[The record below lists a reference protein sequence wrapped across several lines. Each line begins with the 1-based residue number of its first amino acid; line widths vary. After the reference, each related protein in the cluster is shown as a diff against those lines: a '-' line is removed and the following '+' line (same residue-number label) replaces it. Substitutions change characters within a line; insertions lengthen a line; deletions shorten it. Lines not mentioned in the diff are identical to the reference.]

1 MRRRLGRA
9 TPGPLGHLF
18 KQANNER
25 ENRNNK
31 KTSRAIRHTAATH
44 CNAVVTRR
52 NVLLPPPPPPP
63 QKKTSNED
71 RTRAQLLRLMKPP
84 QSRPI
89 YSHIA
94 ADFIFFLPR
103 NLLRVAAIKNVFA
116 FHFLSLNKC
125 AASIRRLSHHRAIR
139 PSFPVRIRLPP
150 LAAHY
155 LFGTADMQRH
165 LISFLVSCLQL
176 AEGKSQ
182 SRQTSKGNKRAA
194 LRLCLLEES
203 RRADRLVCHF
213 SFVSCA
219 PQQHPEQWQSVNA
232 SDMNG
237 RHPEPSFSGLPHLC
251 VPISF

>member
-1 MRRRLGRA
+1 MRRFHPA
-9 TPGPLGHLF
+9 TVSSSGDP
-18 KQANNER
+18 AVI
-25 ENRNNK
+25 
-31 KTSRAIRHTAATH
+31 SRSDPA
-44 CNAVVTRR
+44 
-52 NVLLPPPPPPP
+52 
-63 QKKTSNED
+63 
-71 RTRAQLLRLMKPP
+71 
-84 QSRPI
+84 
-89 YSHIA
+89 
-94 ADFIFFLPR
+94 
-103 NLLRVAAIKNVFA
+103 
-116 FHFLSLNKC
+116 
-125 AASIRRLSHHRAIR
+125 
-139 PSFPVRIRLPP
+139 PP

-237 RHPEPSFSGLPHLC
+237 RHPEPSFSGLPPPPLRSNFFLN
-251 VPISF
+251 IL